1 MVVYVVVTTL
11 PDRLTEVFLLTVLS
25 IRSAS
30 DFRLVLFSTR
40 SNLKLINEYI
50 NQ

>member
-1 MVVYVVVTTL
+1 MYVVVTTF

-30 DFRLVLFSTR
+30 DFLRLLFFYALY
-40 SNLKLINEYI
+40 LKLINEYKI
-50 NQ
+50 Q